1 MRLSL
6 VLPLLVFAFTPAIAD
21 DADTLTVD
29 GTVYRLEGVD
39 APELDQYCVDK
50 GGAYPCGLFAA
61 EGLQELIDRR
71 PVHCQDLG
79 RDPEHPFRRIG
90 HCTVGGVDI
99 NHWLVQ
105 QGWAI
110 NIDPLGRYAGDER
123 EARERPLSIWRG
135 CFLAPHDFRHGRKLT
150 ATLLGRDCPPDAR
163 AKLLMD
169 YAVSHRVARSRAGM
183 RSVRALQATA
193 ASITSRG
200 AAATGARPGLTA
212 GSARRR
218 RQSPPASVA
227 HSRAGCGDGRP
238 WRPVRVGTRC
248 WRRRTGHRRT

>member
-39 APELDQYCVDK
+39 APELDQYCVDR

-61 EGLQELIDRR
+61 EGLQELIGKR

-99 NHWLVQ
+99 NRWLVQ

-110 NIDPLGRYAGDER
+110 NIDPLGRYADDER
-123 EARERPLSIWRG
+123 EARDRPLSIWRG

-150 ATLLGRDCPPDAR
+150 ATLLGSDCPPDAR

-169 YAVSHRVARSRAGM
+169 YAVKPPGCEIKGRYAFRARF
-183 RSVRALQATA
+183 
-193 ASITSRG
+193 
-200 AAATGARPGLTA
+200 
-212 GSARRR
+212 
-218 RQSPPASVA
+218 
-227 HSRAGCGDGRP
+227 
-238 WRPVRVGTRC
+238 
-248 WRRRTGHRRT
+248 TGHRGIYHLPGCGSHRRTTRPHRWFCSEEEAIAAGFRRSFTCGLWR